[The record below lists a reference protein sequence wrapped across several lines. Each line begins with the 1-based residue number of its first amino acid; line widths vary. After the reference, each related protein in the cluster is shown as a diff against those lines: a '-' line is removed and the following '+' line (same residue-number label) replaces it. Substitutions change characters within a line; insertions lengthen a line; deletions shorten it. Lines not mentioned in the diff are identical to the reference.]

1 MICDKCGA
9 KIDPEA
15 GFCSHCG
22 SEFPSDTGK
31 SCGSCGT
38 SNSADAKFCS
48 NCGAELIVIGKE
60 SCRYCG
66 MNNEPDSAFCAN
78 YGTQLSTGTPA
89 AVPIRQTPKR
99 QPPKTHKGRSV
110 PPARRRSYVAGASV
124 SLGLIVLVIV
134 ISQRSRN
141 DSLSEGQVAV
151 VETKLSKIPLAGQD
165 PVGESKAMQIAKKFD
180 CSCGTCG
187 DLSLDTC
194 TCPTA
199 VKEREFIRKSV
210 EERESPDQIIAAVN
224 RTYGHMKSKTNFVV
238 PPLSNFGGSAGI
250 GANSGEN

>member
-1 MICDKCGA
+1 MICDKCGIENGSDA
-9 KIDPEA
+9 R
-15 GFCSHCG
+15 FCSHCG
-22 SEFPSDTGK
+22 TKLPEEVGQDCS
-31 SCGSCGT
+31 SCGGH
-38 SNSADAKFCS
+38 NEPDALFCS
-48 NCGAELIVIGKE
+48 NCGT
-60 SCRYCG
+60 R
-66 MNNEPDSAFCAN
+66 
-78 YGTQLSTGTPA
+78 LSSDPA
-89 AVPIRQTPKR
+89 AFSSSVRETPKLHST
-99 QPPKTHKGRSV
+99 KSHRSRFV
-110 PPARRRSYVAGASV
+110 PPVRRRGYAAAAVATFGV
-124 SLGLIVLVIV
+124 IIVVIV
-134 ISQRSRN
+134 ISQRSRK
-141 DSLSEGQVAV
+141 DSVDGRQVAV
-151 VETKLSKIPLAGQD
+151 VETRLQD
-165 PVGESKAMQIAKKFD
+165 PVDESKAMQIAKKFD